1 MMSAGEQTEP
11 ASFLEMKASVG
22 SILFLWSSVERELAK
37 RIENLEDGS
46 TKNDAYTVTQKITR
60 WEGLQRT
67 ACAERPEHQ
76 ALLREVRERL
86 TQALEIRNRI
96 AHGLIGITADP
107 FGQHGDARLETEL
120 NGKKRILP
128 KTELE
133 HSMSV
138 LSHLI
143 WAIGSLS
150 EAALQKDLRRAEN
163 TYAGIRLNNLP

>member
-1 MMSAGEQTEP
+1 MSADKQTEP
-11 ASFLEMKASVG
+11 VSFLEMKASVG
-22 SILFLWSSVERELAK
+22 SILFLWSSIERELAK
-37 RIENLEDGS
+37 RIEYLDDGS
-46 TKNDAYTVTQKITR
+46 TKNGAHSVTQKIIR
-60 WEGLQRT
+60 WEGLQSA

-107 FGQHGDARLETEL
+107 FGHHGDARLETEL
-120 NGKKRILP
+120 NGEKRSLP
-128 KTELE
+128 HAELE
-133 HSMSV
+133 HSMRV

-150 EAALQKDLRRAEN
+150 EAAIQKDLGRAEK
-163 TYAGIRLNNLP
+163 TYAGIRLNTLP